1 MFGYQC
7 WWGKP
12 LHSLHPNS
20 HPQPQSFSLP
30 APIPQWPQ
38 GEGFATGNIALG
50 EIEVCEVTDFEFIW
64 GCKLTPDSKSGISFY
79 KPCRVPSGYF
89 ILGYYCQS
97 NRKPVRGCVLVAREA
112 VPHRKEDSC
121 TNNPDHAPA
130 LINPLSYSLVWCI
143 DERSKD
149 NFNGGVYIWCPQP
162 PDGYKALGYLV
173 TNKLQ
178 RPNVEEVRCVR
189 ADLTDNGETYHQI
202 LKIASTNLQSPLE
215 VWSTRPRDRGIHE
228 KGVAV
233 GTFFCSSDC
242 SSEEI
247 NVACLRNLSSN
258 LHAMPNLNQVHALI
272 KHYGPTVFF
281 HPSEIYMP
289 SSVSWF
295 FQNGALLYRKNVS
308 HGENIDSEGSNL
320 PAGGTNDGEYWI
332 DLPSDARRET
342 VKQGNLASA
351 KLYVHVKPAL
361 GGTFT
366 DIVMWVFCPF
376 NGPGILKFEFMN
388 VSLGKIGQHVGDWEH
403 FTLRISNFTGELW
416 SIYLSQHSGGQ
427 WVEATDLEFIEE
439 NKAIIYSSKY
449 GHACFHHPGTYLQ
462 GSSKIGIGIRND
474 AAQSNH
480 YVESNN
486 QYVIVAAEYLGDG
499 VVTEPTWLQFMREWG
514 PTIIY
519 NSRIE
524 LDKII
529 NRLPPRFRD
538 SLRNV
543 FAKFPNELSGEEGP
557 TGPKEKNNWFGDE
570 RWKRTKCVEAFGFN
584 HCRRGKIFQL
594 SDRIP
599 TSSLRSYVEVELL
612 VHD

>member
-1 MFGYQC
+1 MSVSASDKILWEKLMLLPAFIRRLFWVFINLAKDCIFRINMIGYRC
-7 WWGKP
+7 WWRKAI
-12 LHSLHPNS
+12 HSLHS
-20 HPQPQSFSLP
+20 HSNPPSFSLP

-38 GEGFATGNIALG
+38 GQGFAAGTINLG
-50 EIEVCEVTDFEFIW
+50 EIEVCAVTDFEFIW
-64 GCKLTPDSKSGISFY
+64 GCKSTPESKSGISFY
-79 KPCRVPSGYF
+79 RPCRVPNGYF

-97 NRKPVRGCVLVAREA
+97 NRKPVRGFVLVAREA

-121 TNNPDHAPA
+121 TNNPDYAPA
-130 LINPLSYSLVWCI
+130 LIKPLSYSLLWCM

-149 NFNGGVYIWCPQP
+149 NFNGGVYIWFPQP

-189 ADLTDNGETYHQI
+189 ADLTDNCETYHQI
-202 LKIASTNLQSPLE
+202 LKIVATNLQSPLE
-215 VWSTRPRDRGIHE
+215 VWSTRPRDRGMHE

-233 GTFFCSSDC
+233 GTFFCCSDC
-242 SSEEI
+242 SSGEV
-247 NVACLRNLSSN
+247 NAACLRNFSSN

-295 FQNGALLYRKNVS
+295 FENGALLYKKNVS
-308 HGENIDSEGSNL
+308 HGENINSEGSNL

-332 DLPSDARRET
+332 DLPSDAQREI
-342 VKQGNLASA
+342 VKHGNLTSA

-480 YVESNN
+480 YIESNN

-499 VVTEPTWLQFMREWG
+499 VVTEPTWLQYMREWG
-514 PTIIY
+514 PKIKY

-524 LDKII
+524 VDKII
-529 NRLPPRFRD
+529 NHLPQRYRD
-538 SLRNV
+538 SLKNV
-543 FAKFPNELSGEEGP
+543 FAKFPNELSGEKGP
-557 TGPKEKNNWFGDE
+557 TGPKEKDNWFGDE
-570 RWKRTKCVEAFGFN
+570 RW
-584 HCRRGKIFQL
+584 
-594 SDRIP
+594 
-599 TSSLRSYVEVELL
+599 
-612 VHD
+612 